1 MGVRESTGVLIR
13 KLQLCRSRNR
23 CVGVLTSYTLRTAT
37 FQISRNVCLRLPEVK
52 RAEKVTYKTQFS
64 ILWYVDV
71 QSLTISR
78 GEVFVIPFGRKRW
91 HDVTENVSR
100 DLIPNNDLQSIK
112 FEFITSRKQ
121 GTKAKI
127 TAINHYS
134 ATSGSWTLTGTSELQ
149 NALLNA
155 WTKFEPSSWR
165 QFRSFAI
172 FSHLGLAGQT
182 SNFSWDEPNLVS

>member
-127 TAINHYS
+127 TAINHY
-134 ATSGSWTLTGTSELQ
+134 LTTRCGRNCVQ
-149 NALLNA
+149 
-155 WTKFEPSSWR
+155 
-165 QFRSFAI
+165 RSDSKSLIYKA
-172 FSHLGLAGQT
+172 
-182 SNFSWDEPNLVS
+182 SNSNS